1 MRNAQNAHFSL
12 GQYIYIYFFTWTHK
26 VIKTVTFGR
35 EFYDLKLLIHIN
47 VDTEIDDGIILDDSL
62 GRKWWIEGG

>member
-1 MRNAQNAHFSL
+1 MTINFFDLN
-12 GQYIYIYFFTWTHK
+12 IYK
-26 VIKTVTFGR
+26 VIKTITFVR

-62 GRKWWIEGG
+62 GRK